1 MKKIFTLMLL
11 AVAAAGAMA
20 QEGPYREGVHY
31 EVIPQ
36 AASFQPGDT
45 VEVAEAFSYLCNHCN
60 TFEPYVQSW
69 KERLPE
75 GVTFRRLP
83 VEFGRAIWGMY
94 ARAYITADVLG
105 IADQSH
111 PALMDAIWKNRRQM
125 RSMDE
130 LAEFHSQFG
139 VGKDRFLATANSFAV
154 DMRMKR
160 EQQQVREF
168 GITGTPSI
176 VVNGKYRV
184 SPGGAINTFDGLLA
198 VVDHLVS
205 QELAGAQPAAAST
218 GASGP

>member
-1 MKKIFTLMLL
+1 MRKLFTLMLL
-11 AVAAAGAMA
+11 SFAGAVMA
-20 QEGPYREGVHY
+20 QDGPYREGVHY

-60 TFEPYVQSW
+60 TFEPYIESW

-83 VEFGRAIWGMY
+83 VEFGRAIWGLY

-105 IADQSH
+105 IAEQSH
-111 PALMDAIWKNRRQM
+111 PALMEAIWTRRQQF

-130 LAEFHSQFG
+130 LAEFHSGFG

-160 EQQQVREF
+160 EQQQVRDF
-168 GITGTPSI
+168 GITGTPSV

-198 VVDHLVS
+198 VVDHLVA
-205 QELAGAQPAAAST
+205 QELAAADGVPAAAAET
-218 GASGP
+218 SGP